1 MAQRNP
7 APPTQGASQERLTLI
22 GQWADLLSTLVAGAP
37 GVNASAEDMA
47 RDLPDELVPPVNA
60 ALQQRGCSFQ
70 VPRRQARRRA
80 SACRAAA
87 SSSSRRRSS
96 SV

>member
-1 MAQRNP
+1 MAPNHPTP
-7 APPTQGASQERLTLI
+7 ASPLAIPERRTLI
-22 GQWADLLSTLVAGAP
+22 DLWADLLSTLVAGAP

-47 RDLPDELVPPVNA
+47 LELPDELVPPVNA
-60 ALQQRGCSFQ
+60 ELQQRGCSFQ
-70 VPRRQARRRA
+70 VQRQASRRA

-87 SSSSRRRSS
+87 SRSSRRRAS